1 MFPYFRVII
10 IDPHRIINYFIQPAP
25 PFSRPVKG

>member
-10 IDPHRIINYFIQPAP
+10 IDSRRIINYFVQPAP
-25 PFSRPVKG
+25 AFSRPVKG